1 VVVNTLRFPK
11 LDAYHLI
18 IFFYVANE
26 KSITAAAESLS
37 LSQPAVTNHIKSLEK
52 SIHMKLIEVNRKR
65 ITLTP
70 AGEGLA
76 KYAQEIYRQVVQA
89 ERFVELIKESSISI
103 GVSPLF
109 VSTVAGAMNVLSQ
122 QWNSPLDLKVSS
134 ADAFSLVQA
143 VIDSK
148 IDLAIVPG
156 LDYGTDKLSRI
167 RISDGVKLVLYASPV
182 HTIFKKL
189 IIEWPDICSYPILT
203 GPDISSTSKIIN
215 EKLAE
220 EGVKATPHFG
230 LTADNVDCCKILIQ
244 NGKSIGLALME
255 DIENEVNSRKLRPLS
270 LPNDIWIGVDA
281 VIHRGI
287 LTSPVIQN
295 FISCAKATF

>member
-1 VVVNTLRFPK
+1 MNTLRFPR

-37 LSQPAVTNHIKSLEK
+37 LSQPAVTNHIKSLER

-76 KYAQEIYRQVVQA
+76 KYAKEIYRQVVQA

-122 QWNSPLDLKVSS
+122 QWSSPLELKVNSG
-134 ADAFSLVQA
+134 DAYSLVQD
-143 VIDSK
+143 VLDSK
-148 IDLAIVPG
+148 IDLAIVPS

-167 RISDGVKLVLYASPV
+167 RISDGVKLVLYASPM
-182 HTIFKKL
+182 HAIFKKAVV
-189 IIEWPDICSYPILT
+189 EWPDICSYPILT
-203 GPDISSTSKIIN
+203 GPDISSAFKIISD
-215 EKLAE
+215 KLAE
-220 EGVKATPHFG
+220 EGVKITPHFG
-230 LTADNVDCCKILIQ
+230 LKADNVECCKILIQ
-244 NGKSIGLALME
+244 NGKNIGLALTE
-255 DIENEVNSRKLRPLS
+255 DIEDEVNRHKLRSLL
-270 LPNDIWIGVDA
+270 LPNDIWVGVDA
-281 VIHRGI
+281 VMHRGI